1 MAGRDGNGVGEDL
14 AGFAD
19 LTGVRV
25 VEKPEPQLAVDEH
38 VVPLGK
44 GSVRDCD
51 LRSLFSPG
59 GIGLGQPVLQG
70 LKVSAERSLRS
81 EPQHRVKQC
90 VAQL

>member
-38 VVPLGK
+38 VVTLGK
-44 GSVRDCD
+44 GSLGPAEDTLELD
-51 LRSLFSPG
+51 LGRVTHARRRQRGRRAWHTTVGRLV
-59 GIGLGQPVLQG
+59 I
-70 LKVSAERSLRS
+70 SA
-81 EPQHRVKQC
+81 
-90 VAQL
+90 